1 MHQKLNA
8 ALMALTLTAGV
19 AYAQQPTPVTPTEQ
33 ATDAPVYSGFLNDYA
48 DLKPAADREGILLWV
63 NKTMDYKPYKKIMFD
78 PVEVYLAP
86 NPDYKGLQP
95 DALKAMTDSFLA
107 AFKKALEPEYQV
119 VTTPGPDVLRVRS
132 AITNLQAVK
141 PALKGTDFVPI
152 KAIYNAGRAVAGKSP
167 KVAEMTA
174 EMEVLDAQGLRAA
187 AAVATRKGDQ
197 KLKQGEEVTWKELEA
212 ITTYWAK
219 SFRDRLDRLRNPVP
233 TP

>member
-1 MHQKLNA
+1 
-8 ALMALTLTAGV
+8 
-19 AYAQQPTPVTPTEQ
+19 
-33 ATDAPVYSGFLNDYA
+33 
-48 DLKPAADREGILLWV
+48 
-63 NKTMDYKPYKKIMFD
+63 
-78 PVEVYLAP
+78 VEVYLAP